1 MVCGLKNLK
10 KQKDSCLRNFIF
22 AENLFFSAA
31 ASEDIETL
39 QAYRDAGANLS
50 ECDYDN
56 RTALHVVSLF

>member
-1 MVCGLKNLK
+1 MWLK
-10 KQKDSCLRNFIF
+10 KFKKTKGLVFRNFIF
-22 AENLFFSAA
+22 AENLSFSAA

-39 QAYRDAGANLS
+39 QAYRDAGTNLS